1 MSSLSVTSS
10 VYILKDLFE
19 PQTDKVNAYSVQT
32 DVVNLKERTIIII
45 HKRSICLGI
54 LILSGMVGE

>member
-1 MSSLSVTSS
+1 MSSSSVTLS

-19 PQTDKVNAYSVQT
+19 PQTDKVNAYSVKT

-54 LILSGMVGE
+54 LILSGMVSE